1 MFYGWHLGKAHL
13 EQILKDGIMMAGLGV
28 VTGIKRSHTWKCK
41 QGLWA
46 WKAEAAMPQQLSSER
61 CLLVMPRKCHG
72 VDKRGMQSLTDSKQQ
87 EIPSGSLQRGLQALL
102 IIQQPREAS
111 PWSDCGGTDSG
122 TEFPDDMQTYTDW
135 RYSVIILC
143 TLEQKERELE
153 RQKQHETLNK
163 THKWDWHRG
172 LSHTG

>member
-28 VTGIKRSHTWKCK
+28 VTGIKHSNMWKCK

-46 WKAEAAMPQQLSSER
+46 WTTEAAMPQQRSPKR

-72 VDKRGMQSLTDSKQQ
+72 VDKWGMQSLMDSKQK

-102 IIQQPREAS
+102 IIQQPGRPPLDQTVVVQTVAQDFRTTCRLTQTGDIL
-111 PWSDCGGTDSG
+111 WS
-122 TEFPDDMQTYTDW
+122 Y
-135 RYSVIILC
+135 Y
-143 TLEQKERELE
+143 
-153 RQKQHETLNK
+153 
-163 THKWDWHRG
+163 G
-172 LSHTG
+172 LLSKK